1 MTNKLLNFALAG
13 ASLLPSAAAAQ
24 TVSGIGGGSPLPSP
38 PSISGTA
45 TNSGPG
51 SFGAFSKGNM
61 SDTESDIRNIER
73 NNGKG
78 EDSSAATRISSSTPA
93 LSAKAARTLNEM
105 FPGTRATT
113 SVRSGSLAGAK
124 TGMLLWS
131 NGASVGLV
139 QQIRTAEDGSVA
151 MVIVEG
157 ANGGFFAVPAEKLGF
172 SGGALTTSMRLA
184 GVNAAKNAAM
194 ETARH

>member
-1 MTNKLLNFALAG
+1 MTNKLLSFALAS

-38 PSISGTA
+38 PSISGPA

-51 SFGAFSKGNM
+51 GFGAFSKGNM

-73 NNGKG
+73 NNSKG

-113 SVRSGSLAGAK
+113 NVRSGSLAGVK

-139 QQIRTAEDGSVA
+139 QQIRTADDGSVA
-151 MVIVEG
+151 MIIVEG

-194 ETARH
+194 ETAHH